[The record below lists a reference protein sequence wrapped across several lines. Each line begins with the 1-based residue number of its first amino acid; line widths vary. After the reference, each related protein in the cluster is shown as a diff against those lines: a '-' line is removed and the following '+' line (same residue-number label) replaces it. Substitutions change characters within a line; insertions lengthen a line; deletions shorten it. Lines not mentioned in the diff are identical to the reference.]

1 MFKDEVLKLPK
12 SEIREKVSQL
22 VHFAALEEIDEL
34 MNRIR
39 TFKKRALISDEDI
52 KNYDYYD
59 YERLIDEVVD
69 DDGQEL
75 FDSLYTLAM
84 EMSSESDDFNINTII
99 DNLTDKIIDKKSM
112 DELGLISLTWRFHIF
127 LAMCISP

>member
-12 SEIREKVSQL
+12 SEIREKVSRL
-22 VHFAALEEIDEL
+22 VHFAALEEIDEI

-52 KNYDYYD
+52 ENYDYDDYD
-59 YERLIDEVVD
+59 RLIDEVVD

-75 FDSLYTLAM
+75 FDSLCTLAM
-84 EMSSESDDFNINTII
+84 EMSSESDDFSINTII

-112 DELGLISLTWRFHIF
+112 DELGLISLT
-127 LAMCISP
+127 